1 MRVRPTAHLADKAY
15 IAKFNKAM
23 EIMRSLP
30 EDDPRSFKQQ
40 ANVHCAYCD
49 GAYDQAG
56 FPNLEL
62 QVHDSWLFFPFHR
75 YYLYFFERILG
86 KLIDDP
92 TFAMPFWN
100 YDSPGGMRIPAMYAN
115 PNSPLY
121 DSLRDKGHQPPAVI
135 DLNFSNS
142 GSSISPE
149 QQMTRNLTTM
159 YRQMVSNSK
168 TPRLFFGSPYRRGDY
183 PNPGSGSIENIPHG
197 LVHVWTGDSTQP
209 NFEDMG
215 NFYSAGRDPIFYAH
229 HSNIDRKWSLWKGL
243 GGRREDIKDPDFLDA
258 AFLFYDENGHM
269 VRVKVRDCLDNTKLG
284 YVYQDVEIPWLE
296 SRPKPRIS
304 SVVRK
309 LKKLVKANAA
319 DTTAHRSPREVLPA
333 KLDKVLKVM
342 VKRPKKKRSKKE
354 KDELEEILIIQGIE
368 LDRDVYAKFDVYIN
382 DEDDEVS
389 TEENTEFAGSFV
401 NVPHKHK
408 HGKKIKTQL
417 RLSIT
422 DLLEDLDAEDDEHVL
437 VTLVPTSAGDSVKIH
452 DHPQLRLQ
460 HLWTELDHPQPRLQH
475 LWTEL
480 DHPQPRLQHLWT
492 ELDHPQP
499 RLQHLRTEL
508 DHPQPRLQHLST
520 EPDRP
525 GFHLNIDP
533 DLPGFHLS
541 TEAGLPPIPGLHLST
556 EADLP
561 PISGF
566 HLSTEAGL
574 PPIPDFHL
582 STEVGLPPI
591 PDFQLSYEAG
601 LPPILGLHLSTEA
614 GLPPIPGL
622 MTSRICVRS
631 LTQFLMIPLPKL

>member
-1 MRVRPTAHLADKAY
+1 MASSFLPQPSTTLSIAVAAAPSGPFLLKPAHIPTIKNPIRRHKISCKSNDQDPSLPPRNFDCRNILIGVGGLYGATSLATSPFSFADPISAPDITKCGPADLPPGAPPTNCCPLPTAQIIDFKFPPPPTTMRVRPTAHLADQAY

-23 EIMRSLP
+23 KIMRSLP
-30 EDDPRSFKQQ
+30 ENDPRSFKRQ
-40 ANVHCAYCD
+40 AKVHYAYCD

-100 YDSPGGMRIPAMYAN
+100 YDSPGGMRISAMYAN

-121 DSLRDKGHQPPAVI
+121 DSLRDKAHQPPTVI

-142 GSSISPE
+142 DNSITSDKKPYNNVQANGVKLEKPTAFLRQPLSPRGRPEPREWVHRKHSSW
-149 QQMTRNLTTM
+149 
-159 YRQMVSNSK
+159 
-168 TPRLFFGSPYRRGDY
+168 
-183 PNPGSGSIENIPHG
+183 PGSC
-197 LVHVWTGDSTQP
+197 L
-209 NFEDMG
+209 
-215 NFYSAGRDPIFYAH
+215 
-229 HSNIDRKWSLWKGL
+229 DRMWSLWKGL
-243 GGRREDIKDPDFLDA
+243 GGRREDIKDHDFLDG
-258 AFLFYDENGHM
+258 AFLFYDENGHL
-269 VRVKVRDCLDNTKLG
+269 VWVKVRDCLDNTKLG

-304 SVVRK
+304 SAVRK
-309 LKKLVKANAA
+309 MKRLVKANAA
-319 DTTAHRSPREVLPA
+319 DTTGDCSPREVLPA
-333 KLDKVLKVM
+333 KVDKVLKVM

-422 DLLEDLDAEDDEHVL
+422 DLLEDLDAEDDEHVF

-452 DHPQLRLQ
+452 GIKI
-460 HLWTELDHPQPRLQH
+460 ELD
-475 LWTEL
+475 
-480 DHPQPRLQHLWT
+480 D
-492 ELDHPQP
+492 
-499 RLQHLRTEL
+499 
-508 DHPQPRLQHLST
+508 
-520 EPDRP
+520 
-525 GFHLNIDP
+525 
-533 DLPGFHLS
+533 
-541 TEAGLPPIPGLHLST
+541 
-556 EADLP
+556 
-561 PISGF
+561 
-566 HLSTEAGL
+566 
-574 PPIPDFHL
+574 
-582 STEVGLPPI
+582 
-591 PDFQLSYEAG
+591 
-601 LPPILGLHLSTEA
+601 
-614 GLPPIPGL
+614 
-622 MTSRICVRS
+622 
-631 LTQFLMIPLPKL
+631 

>member
-1 MRVRPTAHLADKAY
+1 MASSFLPQPSTTLSTTTAAPSGPFLLKPAHIPTFKNPNRRHKISCKSNDQDPSLPPRNFDRRNILIGLGGLYGATSLATSPFSFAAPISAPDVTKCGPADLPPGATPTNCCPPPTAQIIDFKFPPPPTTMRVRPAAHLADQAY

-121 DSLRDKGHQPPAVI
+121 DSLRDKAHQPPAVI

-149 QQMTRNLTTM
+149 QQMTRNLTVM

-168 TPRLFFGSPYRRGDY
+168 TPRLFFGSPYRRGDD

-197 LVHVWTGDSTQP
+197 PVHVWTGDSTQP

-229 HSNIDRKWSLWKGL
+229 HSNIDRMWSLWKGL
-243 GGRREDIKDPDFLDA
+243 GGRRQDIKDPDFLDA
-258 AFLFYDENGHM
+258 AFLFYDENGQM
-269 VRVKVRDCLDNTKLG
+269 VRVKVRDCLDNTNLG

-437 VTLVPTSAGDSVKIH
+437 VTLVPTNAGDSVKIH
-452 DHPQLRLQ
+452 GIKI
-460 HLWTELDHPQPRLQH
+460 ELD
-475 LWTEL
+475 
-480 DHPQPRLQHLWT
+480 D
-492 ELDHPQP
+492 
-499 RLQHLRTEL
+499 
-508 DHPQPRLQHLST
+508 
-520 EPDRP
+520 
-525 GFHLNIDP
+525 
-533 DLPGFHLS
+533 
-541 TEAGLPPIPGLHLST
+541 
-556 EADLP
+556 
-561 PISGF
+561 
-566 HLSTEAGL
+566 
-574 PPIPDFHL
+574 
-582 STEVGLPPI
+582 
-591 PDFQLSYEAG
+591 
-601 LPPILGLHLSTEA
+601 
-614 GLPPIPGL
+614 
-622 MTSRICVRS
+622 
-631 LTQFLMIPLPKL
+631 